1 MTESP
6 IQILAEIEAV
16 ERIVETV
23 QQAQSGEAPF
33 ALILGSGFS
42 FGLVP
47 TARELVTESLPLW
60 MKALTGATNLRAAVE
75 DSR

>member
-1 MTESP
+1 MTEPGIVVLS
-6 IQILAEIEAV
+6 ENEAV

-23 QQAQSGEAPF
+23 RQAQSGEAPF

-47 TARELVTESLPLW
+47 TASELVKESLPLW
-60 MKALTGATNLRAAVE
+60 TRARFLRRNV
-75 DSR
+75 